1 MFADRIAQ
9 AIHRCSQQNRF
20 GWPLGGWKSGW
31 RSLEIAERITRRANQ
46 SHHRALGIQA
56 RLMILA
62 TVTALP
68 LVVLAGV
75 AAMSVIDN
83 QRAQLKNEVA
93 GKVNGLLNDIDSQIN
108 AIQVEL
114 KVLSQLPSIQSG
126 DIAAF
131 DRQLRAAIRVY
142 GTALVLHDT
151 QGQQIIN
158 TNRPFG
164 EPLPRATNTEMHDRV
179 VTTGLP
185 QVSDLIIGATLR
197 RPIISVGVPVIHD
210 GQVVY
215 VLAMGIGP
223 EILSQ
228 LFNDQNLLSE
238 AISPA
243 WTIAI
248 IDRKDLILARNRELD
263 QFLGKP
269 VAPLLRRAMM
279 SATENTWIPNI
290 TSDGIPVYSTF
301 RRSLVTGWTVA
312 IGIPREFVDAPIR
325 RAWML
330 TFAGGI
336 SFMALSLVLAYW
348 MARGIRRPVYK
359 LAAMTRAMGGCEPL
373 APFHSG
379 VRELNFVGDGLRDA
393 AITLAQHREH
403 LEEVVE
409 RRTQELALANNQL
422 WAEIEARKQAQA
434 ILLQSQKM
442 EAIGQLTGGIAH
454 DFNNLLTVASGSLEM
469 LEARISDERSL
480 YLLRNVQSAISRGAT
495 LTTSLLAFARKQ
507 RLEPVLADL
516 NSVILEMDDMLRRSL
531 GPSVEIRHAL
541 VSELWPVQIDV
552 GQIETALLNI
562 AINARDAM
570 PGGGILL
577 FETANVNECP
587 TEEVAGRECV
597 LVSVHDTG
605 TGMSLDVVERA
616 FEPFFTTKEVGK
628 GTGLGL
634 SMVFGVVHRS
644 GGAVRLRS
652 ELGRG
657 TTVLIY
663 LPRADQTAL
672 PLADTAGSACS
683 SSDADAHIL
692 VVDDDAAVRWVTV
705 ESLREVGYR
714 VAEADSGSAALA
726 FLKRDDRCDLVVMDH
741 VMPGLSGK
749 DTVRLARRARP
760 ELKVLFLSGYAA
772 WEEAGGDIWLQKPFK
787 TQALAEAVTRALQ

>member
-1 MFADRIAQ
+1 
-9 AIHRCSQQNRF
+9 
-20 GWPLGGWKSGW
+20 
-31 RSLEIAERITRRANQ
+31 
-46 SHHRALGIQA
+46 
-56 RLMILA
+56 MILA

-68 LVVLAGV
+68 LVVLVGV

-263 QFLGKP
+263 QFLGKH

-379 VRELNFVGDGLRDA
+379 VRELNFVGHGLCDA

-469 LEARISDERSL
+469 LDARISDEKSRH
-480 YLLRNVQSAISRGAT
+480 LLGSVQGAVRRGAE
-495 LTTSLLAFARKQ
+495 LTNSLLAFARKQ
-507 RLEPVLADL
+507 RLDPVLADL
-516 NSVILEMDDMLRRSL
+516 NVVIVKMSEMLRRSI
-531 GPSVEIRHAL
+531 GASIRIRHTLAAD
-541 VSELWPVQIDV
+541 LWSVLIDI
-552 GQIETALLNI
+552 GQIETALLNV

-570 PGGGILL
+570 PKGGTLMIK
-577 FETANVNECP
+577 TANISDDLP
-587 TEEVAGRECV
+587 EEVAARECV
-597 LVSVHDTG
+597 LVSMRDNGV
-605 TGMSLDVVERA
+605 GMSSEVIERA
-616 FEPFFTTKEVGK
+616 FEPFFTTKEIGK

-634 SMVFGVVHRS
+634 SMLFGVVHQS
-644 GGAVRLRS
+644 GGAVRLHSRV
-652 ELGRG
+652 GRG
-657 TTVLIY
+657 TTVQIY
-663 LPRADQTAL
+663 LPRAKRAAL
-672 PLADTAGSACS
+672 PGAEDALPPRAPTNTAAR
-683 SSDADAHIL
+683 IL
-692 VVDDDAAVRWVTV
+692 VVDDDPGVRWVTAQC
-705 ESLREVGYR
+705 LRGIGYS
-714 VAEADSGSAALA
+714 VVEADCGRAALRL
-726 FLKRDDRCDLVVMDH
+726 LKGGDPFDLVIIDQ

-749 DTVRLARRARP
+749 VTARLARRTSP
-760 ELKVLFLSGYAA
+760 GLKVLFMSGYGGMD
-772 WEEAGGDIWLQKPFK
+772 EDGREAGDDIWLRKPFR
-787 TQALAEAVTRALQ
+787 TEILVGAVSAVLHHVH